1 MKMTSKDGVL
11 LKPNDRLIFGTHC
24 VFLFKDPS
32 KPETSCSIPDTDSE
46 PITWENVQ
54 MERSNIEDASNK
66 QAQEE
71 QAKKMEQEAKAKMDQ
86 LKKEQ
91 EEMRKQMQ
99 KEYEE
104 KIKLLQQQA
113 DGEAQ
118 KKKLDEE
125 MKRKEEERARKIKE
139 EEQKIIRRQQEM
151 SDLESRLGVI
161 LPLVNEANLISKEL
175 KRDIKFNVKL
185 VKTLP
190 ETNADGTLEP
200 PKTEIY
206 IKADNFEEGYYY
218 QWPEAKFQDRCFL
231 MRDLINEYFDT

>member
-1 MKMTSKDGVL
+1 
-11 LKPNDRLIFGTHC
+11 
-24 VFLFKDPS
+24 
-32 KPETSCSIPDTDSE
+32 
-46 PITWENVQ
+46 
-54 MERSNIEDASNK
+54 MERSAIEDASSK

-71 QAKKMEQEAKAKMDQ
+71 ASKKMEIEAKAKMEQ

-91 EEMRKQMQ
+91 ETIRVQMQ

-104 KIKLLQQQA
+104 KSKLLQVA
-113 DGEAQ
+113 VDGEAQ

-125 MKRKEEERARKIKE
+125 MQRKKEERERKIKE
-139 EEQKIIRRQQEM
+139 EEQKIIRRQQEQ
-151 SDLESRLGVI
+151 SALESRLGII

-190 ETNADGTLEP
+190 ETNADGSTEP

-218 QWPEAKFQDRCFL
+218 QWPESKFQDRVFL

>member
-1 MKMTSKDGVL
+1 
-11 LKPNDRLIFGTHC
+11 
-24 VFLFKDPS
+24 
-32 KPETSCSIPDTDSE
+32 
-46 PITWENVQ
+46 
-54 MERSNIEDASNK
+54 
-66 QAQEE
+66 
-71 QAKKMEQEAKAKMDQ
+71 
-86 LKKEQ
+86 
-91 EEMRKQMQ
+91 MRKQMQ
-99 KEYEE
+99 KEYED

-190 ETNADGTLEP
+190 ETNADGSLEP

-218 QWPEAKFQDRCFL
+218 QWPEAKF
-231 MRDLINEYFDT
+231 